1 MKSRNTKPEVLIRK
15 SLTELGLNYR
25 LHRRDLPGTPDIVFS
40 KSKLAVFVHG
50 CYWHRHAGCDLA
62 KTNRQT
68 SLEWVERFNRIVKK
82 DVIVKE
88 KFSQMNWRVYVAW
101 ECKILKNPLSEGQK
115 IARILENKTSL

>member
-15 SLTELGLNYR
+15 SLTELGLSYR

-50 CYWHRHAGCDLA
+50 CYWHRHAGCELA

-68 SLEWVERFNRIVKK
+68 SLEWIERFNGIVKK
-82 DVIVKE
+82 DIIVKE

-101 ECKILKNPLSEGQK
+101 ECQILKNPLREGQN
-115 IARILENKTSL
+115 IARILENKASA

>member
-68 SLEWVERFNRIVKK
+68 SMEWVERFNRIVKK
-82 DVIVKE
+82 DFIVKE
-88 KFSQMNWRVYVAW
+88 KFRQMNWRVYVAW
-101 ECKILKNPLSEGQK
+101 ECKIMKNPLREGQN